1 MGDGS
6 GWLPTGISTIQHTYY
21 DAGNYSV
28 FLTLEDVNFCSGTY
42 LQDSFNLTVTPHPEL
57 EITSSNPPICDPNT
71 GFITVNTTL
80 TANLNNAA
88 LFATIAYSWSTG
100 ATTASISVTNVGT
113 YTCWVTATTPNG
125 ASAWTNIASLPANT
139 ATYTDNNVSPSTIYY
154 YKVAAFNNIGE
165 EFSNTDS
172 AKTLATAIPPPFKG
186 SISLFPNP
194 NKGSFRLNIET
205 EIAQSATF
213 TVYDM
218 LGKIV
223 YTQPLNLSSG
233 TQSISMVL
241 FQQIASGI
249 YLAELSTSKGK
260 WTEKMVVE

>member
-1 MGDGS
+1 MTP
-6 GWLPTGISTIQHTYY
+6 LAAKQLVATAISPQSIGVTW
-21 DAGNYSV
+21 
-28 FLTLEDVNFCSGTY
+28 
-42 LQDSFNLTVTPHPEL
+42 QD
-57 EITSSNPPICDPNT
+57 
-71 GFITVNTTL
+71 
-80 TANLNNAA
+80 
-88 LFATIAYSWSTG
+88 
-100 ATTASISVTNVGT
+100 ISHVEWG
-113 YTCWVTATTPNG
+113 YKLYRSPNG
-125 ASAWTNIASLPANT
+125 TSAWTNIASLPANT

-172 AKTLATAIPPPFKG
+172 AKTLATAIHPPSKG